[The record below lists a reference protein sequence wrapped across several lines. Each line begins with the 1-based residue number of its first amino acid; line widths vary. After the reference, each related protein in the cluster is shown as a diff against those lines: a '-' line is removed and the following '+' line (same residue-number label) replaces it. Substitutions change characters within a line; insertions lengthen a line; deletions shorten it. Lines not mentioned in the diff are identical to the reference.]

1 MYYDLMETFMAY
13 RNFPLRV
20 EDDHL
25 FGFCWNK
32 LYYFDK
38 YLPMAC
44 SASCP
49 IFDRFSSVLHW
60 IGQYYMPQGLMF
72 HILDACLIVAP
83 TADKC
88 QVYLD
93 KLLEICNEI
102 GIPLAAE
109 KIMRPLTCLA
119 CLGIELD
126 TVT

>member
-1 MYYDLMETFMAY
+1 M
-13 RNFPLRV
+13 FP
-20 EDDHL
+20 
-25 FGFCWNK
+25 
-32 LYYFDK
+32 
-38 YLPMAC
+38 
-44 SASCP
+44 
-49 IFDRFSSVLHW
+49 
-60 IGQYYMPQGLMF
+60 
-72 HILDACLIVAP
+72 ILDACLIVAP

-102 GIPLAAE
+102 GIALAAE